1 MQRIYQRVLLAGLAG
16 ALFSGCAMDTAN
28 SSSPAKNQNKS
39 QNKSQNQSKATNPK
53 TAGSTLLDFSYP
65 IEIAQEPLT
74 HHTVGVLFP
83 HIQVT
88 DNLKP
93 YINRFE
99 NALANQIKE
108 IFQKRGYQV
117 ETLSNR
123 DALTPELKH
132 KMWSVADVGGWIGI
146 LEDVKMDVDNP
157 EKTDTDTMVDQSS
170 GAVWLKFFEP
180 ETGRVIHNFGI
191 QIGGAQAI
199 SHIYT
204 YRTTNSGGFA
214 RPSAISEYV
223 RDKSNDDAIRRILN
237 RVYRI
242 VMKRLVDELTDKNIN
257 RYRNTIEQI
266 KK

>member
-1 MQRIYQRVLLAGLAG
+1 MQRVHQKILLAGLVG

-28 SSSPAKNQNKS
+28 SNSPAKNQNKS
-39 QNKSQNQSKATNPK
+39 QNQNKAANPK
-53 TAGSTLLDFSYP
+53 TTGSTLLDFSYP
-65 IEIAQEPLT
+65 IGIVQEPLT
-74 HHTVGVLFP
+74 HHTVGILFP
-83 HIQVT
+83 HIQVS

-99 NALANQIKE
+99 DALASQIQE

-117 ETLSNR
+117 VRLPNR
-123 DALTPELKH
+123 EALTPDLKH

-157 EKTDTDTMVDQSS
+157 EKKDTDTMVDQSS
-170 GAVWLKFFEP
+170 GAVWFKFFEP
-180 ETGRVIHNFGI
+180 ETGRVIHNFGA
-191 QIGGAQAI
+191 QIGGAQAV

-204 YRTTNSGGFA
+204 YKPTNSGGFA
-214 RPSAISEYV
+214 GPNAVSEFV
-223 RDKSNDDAIRRILN
+223 RDKNNDDAIRRILN

-257 RYRNTIEQI
+257 RYRNAIEQI

>member
-1 MQRIYQRVLLAGLAG
+1 MAYKKILLAGLAG
-16 ALFSGCAMDTAN
+16 VLFSGCAMDTAN
-28 SSSPAKNQNKS
+28 SNSNSKSPNSPAKAQK
-39 QNKSQNQSKATNPK
+39 KAQTKEATPK
-53 TAGSTLLDFSYP
+53 VSGNTLLDFSYP

-117 ETLSNR
+117 ETLANR
-123 DALTPELKH
+123 DALTPEQKH
-132 KMWSVADVGGWIGI
+132 KMWSVSDVGGWIGI

-191 QIGGAQAI
+191 QIGGAQAV

-204 YRTTNSGGFA
+204 YKPTNSGGFA
-214 RPSAISEYV
+214 GPNAVSEFV
-223 RDKSNDDAIRRILN
+223 RDKNNDDAIRRILN

-257 RYRNTIEQI
+257 RYRNAIEQI